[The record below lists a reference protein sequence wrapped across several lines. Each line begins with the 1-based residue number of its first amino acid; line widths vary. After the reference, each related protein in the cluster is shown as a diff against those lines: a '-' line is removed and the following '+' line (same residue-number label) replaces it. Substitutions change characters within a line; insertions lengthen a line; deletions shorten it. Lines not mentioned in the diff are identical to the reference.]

1 MNNTITGRMYKNP
14 YLFYESNVENMEEI
28 VIQVETDSGFIIT
41 FYEYIDENI
50 DFEDTI
56 FYELNQHTPVT
67 ITYHKDTITIK
78 EPVGYSDRN
87 DINSELNYEY
97 IDFKY
102 NKIESI
108 QIKDETSMETKL
120 TPSEI
125 QTLEWMARLIESRIE
140 ELQKENNK
148 SRQIML
154 DTNRKNVKS
163 ILNKL
168 T

>member
-1 MNNTITGRMYKNP
+1 
-14 YLFYESNVENMEEI
+14 MEKTLI
-28 VIQVETDSGFIIT
+28 
-41 FYEYIDENI
+41 
-50 DFEDTI
+50 
-56 FYELNQHTPVT
+56 
-67 ITYHKDTITIK
+67 
-78 EPVGYSDRN
+78 
-87 DINSELNYEY
+87 
-97 IDFKY
+97 
-102 NKIESI
+102 
-108 QIKDETSMETKL
+108 L